1 MRAVGPARAFVLQA
15 SDLKLLIHHHPS
27 ILMAI
32 SRELATRL
40 GVANS
45 GGGQAAEDI
54 SDQALLKRHEK
65 LEKDEKQRKR

>member
-32 SRELATRL
+32 ARELATRL

-45 GGGQAAEDI
+45 GGGQAAAT
-54 SDQALLKRHEK
+54 SDFAT
-65 LEKDEKQRKR
+65 LEGSDA